1 MKYLT
6 IKIKSQKKMNGRKQY
21 GGSPTE
27 APEKCAPNR
36 IAECKT
42 PPRN

>member
-27 APEKCAPNR
+27 APEKCARRVQNTTKKIR
-36 IAECKT
+36 K
-42 PPRN
+42 